1 MTFDPEPTAKLHT
14 AKSDILSSVFDMEIF
29 TVELP
34 FEKNGIVETNLEKN
48 LKSIYSSVCGR
59 DWVSL
64 GLQACL
70 YKCVHFL
77 L

>member
-1 MTFDPEPTAKLHT
+1 MDPGPTAKLCT
-14 AKSDILSSVFDMEIF
+14 AKSDILNSVFDMEML

-34 FEKNGIVETNLEKN
+34 FEKNGIVETDLEKN
-48 LKSIYSSVCGR
+48 LKSIYSSACGR

-64 GLQACL
+64 GLQVCL
-70 YKCVHFL
+70 YMCVHFL

>member
-1 MTFDPEPTAKLHT
+1 MEPGPTAKLHT
-14 AKSDILSSVFDMEIF
+14 AKSDILNSVFDMEMLS
-29 TVELP
+29 VELP
-34 FEKNGIVETNLEKN
+34 FEKNGIVATNVEKN

-70 YKCVHFL
+70 YMCVHFL

>member
-1 MTFDPEPTAKLHT
+1 MDPGPTSKLHT
-14 AKSDILSSVFDMEIF
+14 AKSDIFNTVFDMEML
-29 TVELP
+29 TVE

-48 LKSIYSSVCGR
+48 LKPIYSSICGR

-70 YKCVHFL
+70 YMCVHFL